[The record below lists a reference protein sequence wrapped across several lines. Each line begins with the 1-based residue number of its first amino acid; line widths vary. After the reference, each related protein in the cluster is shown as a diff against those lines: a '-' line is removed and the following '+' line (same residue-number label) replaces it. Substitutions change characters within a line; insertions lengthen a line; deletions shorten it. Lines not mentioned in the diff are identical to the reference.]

1 MSAAPYITCQQLIDT
16 LDAYVDGT
24 MPAAE
29 RAEVDRHLAVCP
41 DCVNYVNNYRQTI
54 VLGKAAFK
62 DPRAPLPADVPTD
75 LVAAILAAAKK
86 R

>member
-1 MSAAPYITCQQLIDT
+1 MSAARYITCQQLIDT

-24 MPAAE
+24 MPQAE

-54 VLGKAAFK
+54 AMGKSVFK
-62 DPRAPLPADVPTD
+62 DPRAPVPTDVPTD
-75 LVAAILAAAKK
+75 LVNAILAAAKK

>member
-24 MPAAE
+24 MSPAE

-41 DCVNYVNNYRQTI
+41 DCVNYVKNYRQTI
-54 VLGKAAFK
+54 ALGKAAFT
-62 DPRAPLPADVPTD
+62 DPRAPVPSDVPRE
-75 LVAAILAAAKK
+75 LLNAILAAAKK